1 MEMSENGNND
11 RKTEINKYYGG
22 LKRKGPDQ
30 CDIMLIDKECQSGFQ
45 YQDHIY

>member
-30 CDIMLIDKECQSGFQ
+30 CDIMLIDKEC
-45 YQDHIY
+45 